1 MWLFI
6 LVCFWFKAIVVATLM
21 KTMIQ
26 QQYYCHA
33 FKSILHWPSLLRS
46 TSIWERERERER
58 EITTTC
64 WLLFFLV
71 EKEKNIEESWSTV
84 QSCQLMSCRSAACAT
99 WEPTCSLSQQQLIV
113 GKKIMNTKI
122 CYQQFGL
129 KGRKGVMPQ
138 LLTPPTIVDGGN
150 SCSCLAMMIPQ
161 VMRDSIN
168 FKCLHQLHFI
178 NQWAKQSTCCGN
190 TCYAYIPV
198 WNLSGTSY
206 KCKKHTAH

>member
-1 MWLFI
+1 M
-6 LVCFWFKAIVVATLM
+6 
-21 KTMIQ
+21 
-26 QQYYCHA
+26 
-33 FKSILHWPSLLRS
+33 
-46 TSIWERERERER
+46 RERKREGERNNNNMLITLFSCRER
-58 EITTTC
+58 KKYWRVMEYCAELPADVMQKCSVCHLGTNLFAKPTTADC
-64 WLLFFLV
+64 G
-71 EKEKNIEESWSTV
+71 K
-84 QSCQLMSCRSAACAT
+84 
-99 WEPTCSLSQQQLIV
+99 
-113 GKKIMNTKI
+113 KKIMNTKI
-122 CYQQFGL
+122 CYQQLWL

-206 KCKKHTAH
+206 ICKKHTAH

>member
-1 MWLFI
+1 MWLF

-113 GKKIMNTKI
+113 EKKNHEHKDLLSTVMTKRQERCHATAI
-122 CYQQFGL
+122 NSTHHSWRGQF
-129 KGRKGVMPQ
+129 
-138 LLTPPTIVDGGN
+138 LLLFSNDDPSSDEGFNKLQMFTPVT
-150 SCSCLAMMIPQ
+150 
-161 VMRDSIN
+161 
-168 FKCLHQLHFI
+168 F
-178 NQWAKQSTCCGN
+178 
-190 TCYAYIPV
+190 Y
-198 WNLSGTSY
+198 
-206 KCKKHTAH
+206 